1 MQPDNL
7 GPRQKVNFKSLN
19 LFVASSFV
27 LAVAIAAVG
36 AGALHEMRQ
45 DAYARAQE
53 GAANLSLILEHDIA
67 RNLEIYE
74 LSMHSVIDGVKD
86 PEILRLPPA
95 IRQLVLF
102 DRSTTATDM
111 GSLLVTDEQGHLVLD
126 SRSIPP
132 RPVNLSDRDYFKVHR
147 DSATAGLYVSQPFQP
162 RLTDG
167 GQSIGLSRRLSH
179 ADGSFAGIVVG
190 TLRTHYFR
198 RLFEG
203 TKLGPGGTITL
214 LRDDG
219 IVLMRRP
226 YEPSTIGRS
235 IASSPSFAPLTQAS
249 QGSYVGTAALDGTER
264 LYNFHH
270 VTGFPLVVVV
280 GLSTDYVYA
289 EWRKRAWLFG
299 GLILALDA
307 MLIALSVLIS
317 RQFRRRLA
325 MEKHLRLMVNTDG
338 LTGIG
343 SRRALDEAA
352 DIEWRRAW
360 RNQQPLSLLMIDVD
374 HFKNFNDHYGH
385 AGGDD
390 ALAAVARCIA
400 DSIRRPGDYA
410 ARYGGEEFAV
420 LLPNTG
426 MQGTIAVAEKIRSAV
441 ESLAIPNLGSANQV
455 LTVSIGVAIAED
467 RARFASLRVFFNA
480 SDEALYEAK
489 ASGRNRVAIAADEA
503 RRSVAK
509 IAAQD
514 G

>member
-1 MQPDNL
+1 
-7 GPRQKVNFKSLN
+7 
-19 LFVASSFV
+19 
-27 LAVAIAAVG
+27 
-36 AGALHEMRQ
+36 MRQ
-45 DAYARAQE
+45 DALGRAQE
-53 GAANLSLILEHDIA
+53 GAANLSLILERDIA

-126 SRSIPP
+126 SRSTPP
-132 RPVNLSDRDYFKVHR
+132 RPVNLADRDYFKVHR
-147 DSATAGLYVSQPFQP
+147 DSATAGLYISQPFQP
-162 RLTDG
+162 RLSDG

-190 TLRTHYFR
+190 TLRIHYFR
-198 RLFEG
+198 RLFAG

-226 YEPSTIGRS
+226 EGPRTIGQS
-235 IASSPSFAPLTQAS
+235 IASSPSFAPLRQAS
-249 QGSYVGTAALDGTER
+249 QGSYVGIAALDGTER
-264 LYNFHH
+264 LYDFRH
-270 VTGFPLVVVV
+270 VSGFPLMVVV
-280 GLSTDYVYA
+280 GLSTDDIYA
-289 EWRKRAWLFG
+289 EWRKRAWLLG
-299 GLILALDA
+299 GLIIALDI
-307 MLIALSVLIS
+307 MLIALSMLIAQ
-317 RQFRRRLA
+317 QFRRRLE
-325 MEKHLRLMVNTDG
+325 MEEHLRLMVNTDG

-352 DIEWRRAW
+352 GIEWRRAW

-374 HFKNFNDHYGH
+374 HFKRFNDRYGH

-426 MQGTIAVAEKIRSAV
+426 VDGAIAVAEKIRSAV
-441 ESLAIPNLGSANQV
+441 ESLAIPNAGSADQV
-455 LTVSIGVAIAED
+455 LTVSIGVATTEG
-467 RARFASLRVFFNA
+467 RARFANLRVFFNA
-480 SDEALYEAK
+480 SDEALYKAK
-489 ASGRNRVAIAADEA
+489 ASGRNRVAITADEGQ
-503 RRSVAK
+503 RRQVHS
-509 IAAQD
+509 AAQE